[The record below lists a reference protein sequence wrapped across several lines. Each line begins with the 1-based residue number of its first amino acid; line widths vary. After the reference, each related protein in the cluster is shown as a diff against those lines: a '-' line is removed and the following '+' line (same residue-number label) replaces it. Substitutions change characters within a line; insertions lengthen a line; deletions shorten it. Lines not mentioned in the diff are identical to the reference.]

1 MNADLIWK
9 NFVELL
15 TIRRA
20 IEESR
25 NLSWRVGIRFSR
37 STEIKRELFLLE
49 HGKNYENNSWL
60 TSTKT
65 RLLIV
70 RKKHVKG
77 ACLIG
82 DHWTISLC
90 YRHQLSRFYGH
101 IFLSAH
107 QTFIYRFLTSLVKGG
122 EGGGDSPMDM
132 KGTLKNPKRPVSGSP
147 LRRRNLNGQLT
158 KSYCD
163 FHCEKELSWHR
174 MLYAYS

>member
-1 MNADLIWK
+1 MREVNVDLIWK

-20 IEESR
+20 IEQSR
-25 NLSWRVGIRFSR
+25 NLSWRVTISFSR

-49 HGKNYENNSWL
+49 HGKNYGNNSWL

-65 RLLIV
+65 RV
-70 RKKHVKG
+70 FTVGKKHVKG

-82 DHWTISLC
+82 DHSTISLC
-90 YRHQLSRFYGH
+90 CRHQLSRFYGH

-122 EGGGDSPMDM
+122 RGGE
-132 KGTLKNPKRPVSGSP
+132 TP
-147 LRRRNLNGQLT
+147 LWIWRRRLKTPRDQ
-158 KSYCD
+158 S
-163 FHCEKELSWHR
+163 R
-174 MLYAYS
+174 APP